1 MFKIVSDCGGIV
13 RNERVLAS
21 GDRHFRYHMI
31 DKMGEVVEK
40 LDGGISWWL
49 LPAIT
54 TYQAEAFCMQYGIY
68 WIGSDKPGGY
78 YACTPVIKHSNSYTL
93 VTMRWGYDI

>member
-1 MFKIVSDCGGIV
+1 MFTIVSECGGIV
-13 RNERVLAS
+13 RNERVIAS
-21 GDRHFRYHMI
+21 GVRHFRYHM
-31 DKMGEVVEK
+31 
-40 LDGGISWWL
+40 DGGVSWWI

-68 WIGSDKPGGY
+68 WIGSDSPGGY